1 MEVVEYI
8 LELLDLQLI
17 FDKEYKRISVDS
29 Y

>member
-8 LELLDLQLI
+8 LELLDLKLI